1 MHVCIYKFVS
11 IVCDMG
17 KESTEYNG
25 LNAISATEKKSKTL
39 NTNYNPN
46 TPPFCCS
53 PQKNQLIYTNMNV
66 GSIYG
71 D

>member
-1 MHVCIYKFVS
+1 
-11 IVCDMG
+11 MG

-46 TPPFCCS
+46 TKPHHSAAPH
-53 PQKNQLIYTNMNV
+53 KKTN
-66 GSIYG
+66 
-71 D
+71 